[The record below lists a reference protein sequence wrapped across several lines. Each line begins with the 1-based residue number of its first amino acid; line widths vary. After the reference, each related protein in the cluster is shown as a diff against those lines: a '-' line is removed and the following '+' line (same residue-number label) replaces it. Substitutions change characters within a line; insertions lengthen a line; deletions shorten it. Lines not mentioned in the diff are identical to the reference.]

1 LKLAELNIVGF
12 KSFAKKTNLLFHDGM
27 TVIVGP
33 NGCGKSNIVD
43 SIRWVMGEQKS
54 SVLRSEKMDN
64 VIFAGSASAKPV
76 GMAEVSLKIENTKNI
91 LPVDYSEVLLTR
103 RLFRSGESHYLI
115 NGNQVRLKDITDM
128 FMDTGMAL
136 GSYSVIELQ
145 QVEQILN
152 GKPEERRKIFEEAA
166 GITRYKI
173 RRKATFRK
181 LESTEKD
188 LIRIED
194 IMSEV
199 EKSVRSLRRQVTKAS
214 KYQEYSSKLKEADI
228 QMAEY
233 EYTRLLNE
241 LEPLQA
247 TLNMI
252 KDEKGSVSSDLAQKE
267 ASFES
272 LRQELLGLESKLSEG
287 QRDYNTKTHEIQKFE
302 ERVLVNSERIRS
314 LKETQ
319 QRNGEERKS
328 IMARLGDLEKEFDAA
343 NIALK
348 NAKKELLAEQEN
360 YTIQNDQY
368 QEQRSAYDNKRDEV
382 KDAGAHI
389 LRYTEELSLKQNEGE
404 RLKATEEN
412 LSNRLHQINE
422 ESENQNKRLQELDS
436 QISEVEK
443 QKNSLISELEN
454 KRVKLEDIT
463 KKGEEAKSSLESL
476 QKSEMQDRNRIEV
489 LENKAEMVKRLL
501 ESYQDYPSGV
511 RYLATNEAENFKT
524 YGAIANMFHMDVE
537 YRPAIAAALG
547 EAATHLIVEDTKT
560 AFSGIGLLHQDKKGI
575 ASFVPLKQ
583 IVPFKFEQPKI
594 EDLGVIGWANEIVQ
608 CDVKYKPV
616 ADILLG
622 SFLIVQDLE
631 TANRL
636 FESLKSKKVNIVTLT
651 GEVLIHLGII
661 KGGSHSKKQS
671 DFVGRQEQLDELLKE
686 IEQVKKAV
694 EKRRKILVQRS
705 ELISS
710 TNSEGEALVVSI
722 QNLEDLISA
731 KKLELGQQQY
741 EEQSI
746 RETLK
751 EREQEKQQLLEQMGA
766 LDENLKTKSFDTLD
780 LKEKRQSL
788 VDKTKV
794 LNEELKK
801 LEKELNESSVIV
813 QDAQVKVAKLQSGYE
828 SRQRESDSLRN
839 QIHEAKRMMEVRD
852 QETKRASEES
862 EELSE
867 INETYNERIRELKEE
882 RNNVNIKLEKLKE
895 EQYNL
900 NVKLDEFEKG
910 IRVIRGKAEQLSE
923 TIHQKELRYSE
934 LKMNLD
940 NLQKRILN
948 DYEYKIERK
957 PADEEF
963 NYDET
968 NKEIETLR
976 EKLKSFGP
984 VNLLALKE
992 HEQEKGRLEFLK
1004 NQRED
1009 LIKARQDLKETIN
1022 IINKTARDKFLA
1034 TFQEIQKN
1042 FSEVFKTFFE
1052 GGRASLVSREGEDP
1066 LEADID
1072 IFATPGGKR
1081 LSSLALLSGGE
1092 KALTAVSLL
1101 FAIYL
1106 VKPSPFCIF
1115 DEVDA
1120 PLDDVNVERF
1130 AKALQEYSQNT
1141 QFIIVT
1147 HNKLTMR
1154 SANQLYG
1161 VTMEEKGI
1169 SKVVSVKFD
1178 RAVEFANEEQPVS
1191 ASG

>member
-1 LKLAELNIVGF
+1 MKLAELNLVGF
-12 KSFAKKTNLLFHDGM
+12 KSFAKKTNILFHDGM

-54 SVLRSEKMDN
+54 GVLRSEKMDN

-76 GMAEVSLKIENTKNI
+76 GMAEVSLKIENSKNI
-91 LPVDYSEVLLTR
+91 LPVDYSEVLITR
-103 RLFRSGESHYLI
+103 RLFRSGESQYLI
-115 NGNQVRLKDITDM
+115 NGNQCRLKDISDM

-136 GSYSVIELQ
+136 GSYSVIELP
-145 QVEQILN
+145 QVDQLLN

-166 GITRYKI
+166 GITRYKL

-199 EKSVRSLRRQVTKAS
+199 EKSVRSLRRQVKKAS
-214 KYQEYSSKLKEADI
+214 KYQEHSDKLKEIEI
-228 QMAEY
+228 QMAEF
-233 EYTRLLNE
+233 EYARILDE
-241 LEPLQA
+241 MEPLHSA
-247 TLNMI
+247 LNLI

-267 ASFES
+267 AAFES
-272 LRQELLGLESKLSEG
+272 LRHELLELETKLSEG
-287 QRDYNTKTHEIQKFE
+287 QRDFNTKTHEIQKFE
-302 ERVLVNSERIRS
+302 ERVLVNSERVRS

-319 QRNGEERKS
+319 QRNSEERKS
-328 IMARLGDLEKEFDAA
+328 ILIRVADLEKNLDEA
-343 NIALK
+343 NYELK
-348 NAKKELLAEQEN
+348 TAKKDLLTEQEN
-360 YTIQNDQY
+360 YAVQNEQY
-368 QEQRSAYDNKRDEV
+368 QNFRTDYDNIREELKNAE
-382 KDAGAHI
+382 AHI

-422 ESENQNKRLQELDS
+422 ERVTQDKRLQELEI

-443 QKNSLISELEN
+443 QKNTLSDELDK
-454 KRVKLEDIT
+454 KRKKLEEIT
-463 KKGEEAKSSLESL
+463 KKGAEAKNSLESL

-489 LENKAEMVKRLL
+489 LENQAEMVKRLL

-524 YGAIANMFHMDVE
+524 DGAIANIFHMDAE

-547 EAATHLIVEDTKT
+547 DAATHLIVEDTKT
-560 AFSGIGLLHQDKKGI
+560 AFSGIGILHQDKKGV
-575 ASFVPLKQ
+575 ASFIPLKH
-583 IVPFKFEQPKI
+583 ITPLTVKQPKI
-594 EDLGVIGWANEIVQ
+594 DDLGVIGWANTFVQ
-608 CDVKYKPV
+608 CDKKYKPV

-636 FESLKSKKVNIVTLT
+636 YENLKTQKVNIVTLS
-651 GEVLIHLGII
+651 GEMFVYWGII
-661 KGGSHSKKQS
+661 KGGSFSKKQT

-686 IEQVKKAV
+686 IEQVKNAV
-694 EKRRKILVQRS
+694 EQRRKIMVQRS

-710 TNSEGEALVVSI
+710 LNSEGEALIVSI

-746 RETLK
+746 RETVK
-751 EREQEKQQLLEQMGA
+751 ERDQEKQRLMEQMGA
-766 LDENLKTKSFDTLD
+766 LDENLKTKNFDTKG
-780 LKEKRQSL
+780 LKEKRQGL
-788 VDKTKV
+788 VDHTKV
-794 LNEELKK
+794 LNEK
-801 LEKELNESSVIV
+801 LTKIEAELNESSEAV
-813 QDAQVKVAKLQSGYE
+813 QKVQVKVAQLQSRYE

-839 QIHEAKRMMEVRD
+839 QIYEAKKMIEVRD
-852 QETKRASEES
+852 EETKRALEES
-862 EELSE
+862 EELVE
-867 INETYNERIRELKEE
+867 INETYQEKIKKLKEE
-882 RNNVNIKLEKLKE
+882 RNKVNEKLEELKE
-895 EQYNL
+895 EQYNK
-900 NVKLDEFEKG
+900 NVKIDEFEKG
-910 IRVIRGKAEQLSE
+910 IRSIRGKTEQLSE
-923 TIHQKELRYSE
+923 TIHQNELRFSE

-940 NLQKRILN
+940 NLQKRLYD

-957 PADEEF
+957 PVEENF
-963 NYDET
+963 NFDET
-968 NKEIETLR
+968 RKEIDSIK

-992 HEQEKGRLEFLK
+992 FEQERKRLEFLK
-1004 NQRED
+1004 DQRED
-1009 LIKARQDLKETIN
+1009 LIKARQDLKDTIN
-1022 IINKTARDKFLA
+1022 IINKTARDKFIG

-1052 GGRASLVSREGEDP
+1052 GGRASLVLREGEDP

-1092 KALTAVSLL
+1092 KSLTAVSLL

-1154 SANQLYG
+1154 AANQLYG
-1161 VTMEEKGI
+1161 VTMAEKGV

-1178 RAVEFANEEQPVS
+1178 RAMELTNEEQPVP
-1191 ASG
+1191 ANE